1 MLLKSAKILFLI
13 TAICGVFGYWGAFT
27 SNGNRIF
34 DEMSGMIPYF
44 LGFGVAF
51 LCCIAAVILL
61 LIRFFQT
68 LKTKR
73 NSGY

>member
-1 MLLKSAKILFLI
+1 MLLKCAKILFLVSL
-13 TAICGVFGYWGAFT
+13 ICGVFGYWGAFT
-27 SNGNRIF
+27 PDGNRVF

-51 LCCIAAVILL
+51 LCCIAGLILVF
-61 LIRFFQT
+61 IRLFQT

-73 NSGY
+73 KSDY